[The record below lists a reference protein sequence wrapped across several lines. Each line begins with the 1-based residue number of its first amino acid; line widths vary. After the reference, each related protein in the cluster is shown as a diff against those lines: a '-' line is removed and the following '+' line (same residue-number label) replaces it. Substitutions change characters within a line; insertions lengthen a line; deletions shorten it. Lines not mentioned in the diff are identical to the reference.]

1 MKLFRFGP
9 SGHERPGML
18 DVRNVRRD
26 ISSLLP
32 DLTDAHLHPSILAK
46 LRDADL
52 SSLPLVPD
60 DVRLGPCVGKVGNFI
75 GVGLNYADHA
85 AEAGM
90 QAPLEPIL
98 FTKAPS
104 CIVGP
109 NDDIRMPRDATKV
122 DWEVELAIVIG
133 AEASDLND
141 DEVDGVIAGCCV
153 CNDVSE
159 RAFQLERGGG
169 QWLKGKS
176 CPTFGPLGPYLVTPD
191 EIADMQALS
200 LWLDVNGEKM
210 QRGTTATMIFNVRQL
225 VAHASQFMTLRP
237 GDVIT
242 TGTPPGVGMGRK
254 PPRFLQA
261 GDVVTLGIDGLGEQ
275 RQRVTA

>member
-1 MKLFRFGP
+1 VKLFRFGP
-9 SGHERPGML
+9 SGKERPGIL
-18 DVRNVRRD
+18 DAQQIRRD
-26 ISSLLP
+26 ASSLVP
-32 DLTDAHLHPSILAK
+32 DLAGASLAPAALDR

-52 SSLPLVPD
+52 AALPIVPAD
-60 DVRLGPCVGKVGNFI
+60 ARLGPCVGAVGNFLA
-75 GVGLNYADHA
+75 VGLNYADHA

-90 QAPLEPIL
+90 TVPAEPIL

-109 NDDIRMPRDATKV
+109 NDDIRVPRGATKV

-133 AEASDLND
+133 RDATYLGE
-141 DEVDGVIAGCCV
+141 DEIDGVIAGYCI

-169 QWLKGKS
+169 QWIKGKG

-191 EIADMQALS
+191 EIANVQALS
-200 LWLDVNGEKM
+200 LWLDVNDAPM
-210 QRGTTATMIFNVRQL
+210 QRGSTATMIFNVRQL
-225 VAHASQFMTLRP
+225 VAHTSQFMTLRA

-242 TGTPPGVGMGRK
+242 TGTPPGVGMSMK
-254 PPRFLQA
+254 PPRFLQP
-261 GDVVTLGIDGLGEQ
+261 GDEVRLGIEGLGEQ
-275 RQRVTA
+275 RQRVVA